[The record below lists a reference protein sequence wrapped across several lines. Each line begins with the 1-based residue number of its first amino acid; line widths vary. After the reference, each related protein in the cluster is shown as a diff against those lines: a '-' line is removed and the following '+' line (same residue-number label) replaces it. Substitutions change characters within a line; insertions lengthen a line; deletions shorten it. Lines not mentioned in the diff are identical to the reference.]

1 MSKISKV
8 KQDKLNK
15 VRFSGIQEKHGKE
28 LLTYETRHP
37 KYNNADVTD
46 VRTIII
52 NDDFGAEKNVTLAYY
67 LDKWLDWADNGYPM
81 LVDFDPH
88 RVDTF
93 MNWIVKSRT
102 KKFNK
107 IYKKEKAENKKV
119 A

>member
-1 MSKISKV
+1 MSKITKV
-8 KQDKLNK
+8 KQDKLDN
-15 VRFSGIQEKHGKE
+15 VRHTGVPEKHGKE

-46 VRTIII
+46 ARTITQK
-52 NDDFGAEKNVTLAYY
+52 NTFGDDESITVACFI
-67 LDKWLDWADNGYPM
+67 DKWLDWAEQGYPM
-81 LVDFDPH
+81 LVDFDAD
-88 RVDTF
+88 RVNTF

-107 IYKKEKAENKKV
+107 IYKKDNKKV